1 MWFLLSLLLNMA
13 TVAILSRLF
22 KKKMLLYL
30 GMIVLFVGSF
40 FIPDSIVLSVH
51 KFMFPFFCIGYA
63 IRENDI
69 PLYTSSRN
77 WFSLSILTL
86 LSIFAILWF
95 NKDTYIYTSGFC
107 IIGNYT
113 NQFLI
118 DCKRIVIALVV
129 SYTFMQYINL
139 LVNHGNIIVNKISKI
154 GQMSLFIYGMN
165 IVFNLYYS
173 KLLSLLSINVAF
185 NYLVPI
191 LITVIFILICL
202 WLYKLLEKTT
212 FTSTAFLGK

>member
-1 MWFLLSLLLNMA
+1 
-13 TVAILSRLF
+13 
-22 KKKMLLYL
+22 
-30 GMIVLFVGSF
+30 
-40 FIPDSIVLSVH
+40 
-51 KFMFPFFCIGYA
+51 
-63 IRENDI
+63 
-69 PLYTSSRN
+69 
-77 WFSLSILTL
+77 
-86 LSIFAILWF
+86 
-95 NKDTYIYTSGFC
+95 
-107 IIGNYT
+107 
-113 NQFLI
+113 
-118 DCKRIVIALVV
+118 
-129 SYTFMQYINL
+129 MQYINL
-139 LVNHGNIIVNKISKI
+139 LVNHGNIIINKISKI